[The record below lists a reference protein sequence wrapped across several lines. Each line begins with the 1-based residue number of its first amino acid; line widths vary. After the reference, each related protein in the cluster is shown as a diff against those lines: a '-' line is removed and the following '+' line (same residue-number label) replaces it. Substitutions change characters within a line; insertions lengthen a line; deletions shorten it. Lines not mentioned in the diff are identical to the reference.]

1 MPKQILNTLY
11 FGFCLVILVA
21 VSPRIG
27 SADPYETKWQ
37 GTDKSQLRLITA
49 QTSWRGKPRLFAGIE
64 IRLAPKWKTYWRTP
78 GDTGIPPFF
87 DWQGSTNLLKAEV
100 LYPFPVRFQDAGSTS
115 IGYKSN
121 VTLPVVITPK
131 DASKPVH
138 LKLNAS
144 YAICYDLCVP
154 VTAQQELMI
163 KSPASSPF
171 SQVVDFAL
179 SDVPLPVSKDHS
191 TGIKKIEFLSAN
203 KKTLNVKVKV
213 PKKTREVDLFIERAD
228 GRYLPMPKQVEKTST
243 DETVDLT
250 YKIDLSGLDKPD
262 QIANAQLTCSLRVD
276 SQAVEQP
283 CNVE

>member
-1 MPKQILNTLY
+1 MLNVFNFVLLMVLLALIFPRFGIAKQ
-11 FGFCLVILVA
+11 
-21 VSPRIG
+21 
-27 SADPYETKWQ
+27 YETKWQ
-37 GTDKSQLRLITA
+37 GTDKSQLRLIAA
-49 QTSWRGKPRLFAGIE
+49 QTSWQGKPRLFAGIE
-64 IRLAPKWKTYWRTP
+64 IRLAPKWKTYWRSP

-87 DWQGSTNLLKAEV
+87 DWQGSRNLSKAEV

-154 VTAQQELMI
+154 VSAQQELI
-163 KSPASSPF
+163 IQSPSSSPF

-179 SDVPLPVSKDHS
+179 SYVPLPLSEDQRS
-191 TGIKKIEFLSAN
+191 GIKKIQFLSSN
-203 KKTLNVKVKV
+203 KKALKVKV
-213 PKKTREVDLFIERAD
+213 NVPKQASKVDLLIERAD
-228 GRYLPMPKQVEKTST
+228 GLYLPLPKQVEKTT
-243 DETVDLT
+243 IDETVNLT

-262 QIANAQLTCSLRVD
+262 QIAKVQLTCSLRVD
-276 SQAVEQP
+276 SQAIEQP

>member
-1 MPKQILNTLY
+1 MLNSFSLAILMVL
-11 FGFCLVILVA
+11 FA
-21 VSPRIG
+21 VMSPRLGI
-27 SADPYETKWQ
+27 SKPYETQWQ
-37 GTDKSQLRLITA
+37 GTDKSQLRLIAA
-49 QTSWRGKPRLFAGIE
+49 QTSWQGKPRLFAGIE

-131 DASKPVH
+131 DPSKPVH

-154 VTAQQELMI
+154 VSAQQELKI
-163 KSPASSPF
+163 KSASSSPF

-179 SDVPLPVSKDHS
+179 SDVPLPVSQDHS
-191 TGIKKIEFLSAN
+191 TGIKKVQFLSSN
-203 KKTLNVKVKV
+203 KKALKVQVKV
-213 PKKTREVDLFIERAD
+213 PKQTREVDLFVERAD
-228 GRYLPMPKQVEKTST
+228 GLYIPMPKQIEKTTT

-262 QIANAQLTCSLRVD
+262 QIAKAQLTCSLRVD
-276 SQAVEQP
+276 EQAIEQP
-283 CNVE
+283 CSVE